1 MITSNEK
8 TIFGKV
14 AYQLCEEILKGN
26 YKGEDR
32 IPSVRELAVTYEIN
46 YNTVL
51 RAMEVLQREEIVYQ
65 KRGIGYFVCADAKKK
80 LLKGQKEDFKRQ
92 QLPELFRQARMLGI
106 SIEEIVEVWNKSLS
120 PRPLP

>member
-1 MITSNEK
+1 MITANEK

-26 YKGEDR
+26 YQGEDR
-32 IPSVRELAVTYEIN
+32 IPSVRDLAVTYEIN

-106 SIEEIVEVWNKSLS
+106 SIEEIVEVWNKSINN
-120 PRPLP
+120 